1 MQIASMSKGMKL
13 QEHQIL
19 YMFAIKLKELCN
31 KLGVHIDSS
40 TQLNGEYKN
49 ARDKDETLLRGTES
63 ACNSLSVYQRG
74 IFNNANGEVLSCKDE
89 DNPVS
94 WLLGSSDVST
104 NPAMGVGKL
113 LIRFSKQGSYGNVSK
128 R

>member
-49 ARDKDETLLRGTES
+49 ARDKDETLLRGTE
-63 ACNSLSVYQRG
+63 V
-74 IFNNANGEVLSCKDE
+74 
-89 DNPVS
+89 PVTPYPFIS
-94 WLLGSSDVST
+94 
-104 NPAMGVGKL
+104 GVFLIMLTGK
-113 LIRFSKQGSYGNVSK
+113 SYHVKMKIIPCHGY
-128 R
+128 

>member
-40 TQLNGEYKN
+40 KQLNGEYKN
-49 ARDKDETLLRGTES
+49 SRD
-63 ACNSLSVYQRG
+63 
-74 IFNNANGEVLSCKDE
+74 
-89 DNPVS
+89 
-94 WLLGSSDVST
+94 
-104 NPAMGVGKL
+104 
-113 LIRFSKQGSYGNVSK
+113 
-128 R
+128 

>member
-1 MQIASMSKGMKL
+1 MSFDYIHTSVKLIMQIASMSKGMKL

-49 ARDKDETLLRGTES
+49 ARDKDETLLRGTE
-63 ACNSLSVYQRG
+63 V
-74 IFNNANGEVLSCKDE
+74 
-89 DNPVS
+89 PVTPYPFIS
-94 WLLGSSDVST
+94 
-104 NPAMGVGKL
+104 GVFLIMLTGK
-113 LIRFSKQGSYGNVSK
+113 SYHVKMKIIPCHGY
-128 R
+128 